1 MLAGKMIYAGSILV
15 PKHNSTIHPEN
26 KMRVPLSEVK
36 EVCTKSE
43 LALVTASR
51 PPKLEKLSAAEVKKS
66 AGLARKLFDKW
77 QDLNRDQARDRSRK
91 VGLGERDTR
100 TQLKVRIFQEA
111 LQDFEARGSQAEAS
125 GKTDSKLSRSPPKK
139 VRVVKHRETR
149 ASVRAEL
156 AEKHAALNAKAPAG
170 KKGAGSAKPAAKVPA
185 TAAAAKPEATK
196 PAESKRSV
204 AGARRAAATVAKKK
218 PKRTPPPTA
227 AEAQSK
233 LSASPADQLNA
244 ATAAKQTRIARSG
257 ITSRV
262 RGHVSARGRRAQGRR
277 DSR

>member
-1 MLAGKMIYAGSILV
+1 
-15 PKHNSTIHPEN
+15 
-26 KMRVPLSEVK
+26 MRVPLSEVK
-36 EVCTKSE
+36 EICTKSE

-51 PPKLEKLSAAEVKKS
+51 PPKLEKLSAAEAKKS

-111 LQDFEARGSQAEAS
+111 LQDFEARSSQGDAS
-125 GKTDSKLSRSPPKK
+125 GKADSKPSQSTPKK
-139 VRVVKHRETR
+139 VRAIKHRETR

-156 AEKHAALNAKAPAG
+156 AEKHAALNAKAPAS
-170 KKGAGSAKPAAKVPA
+170 KKGAGSAKPAAKAPA
-185 TAAAAKPEATK
+185 TAAAVKPKPAKA
-196 PAESKRSV
+196 AESKMPV
-204 AGARRAAATVAKKK
+204 AGARPAAATAAKKK
-218 PKRTPPPTA
+218 PKRTPPPAA

-233 LSASPADQLNA
+233 LSASPADKLKA
-244 ATAAKQTRIARSG
+244 TTAAKQTRIARSG